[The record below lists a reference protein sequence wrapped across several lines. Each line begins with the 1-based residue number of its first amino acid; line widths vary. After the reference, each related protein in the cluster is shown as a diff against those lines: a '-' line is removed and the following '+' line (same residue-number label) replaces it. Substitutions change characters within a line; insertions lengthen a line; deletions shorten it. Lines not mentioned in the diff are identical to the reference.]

1 MFNRVLIMSASAGNG
16 HVRAAEALEQ
26 AFRDLGAAREVRHI
40 DALAYA
46 SPFVRRLYR
55 NAYLDL
61 VNKSPSLLGILYDAA
76 DKPWW
81 EERKRLAF
89 HQLNTWPLIRYIN
102 KYKPDLIVCTHF
114 LPADIVSFLICKQRL
129 TSRHA
134 VVITDFDLHGMWL
147 TRHCDKYFTALDEA
161 REHLIRLGAAPSKV
175 AVTGIP
181 IDPVFANLP
190 DKEETRR
197 TLGLDPD
204 RTTIIVS
211 AGGFGVGRV
220 TELIEQLVQID
231 KPVQIL
237 AMCGKNTQ
245 LKQSLEEQYAST
257 RSNRD
262 ELSPLVVPVGYTTK
276 MHEYMA
282 ASDLMVGKPGGLTTS
297 EALASSLVM
306 VIVNPIPGQEERNAD
321 HLLEEGAAIRC
332 NNLPALTYKVNKLLS
347 NPERF
352 VEMQTNARRLGH
364 PQAARDIVT
373 RLLSEYAERPADS
386 RDSFESPHHCTTRLQ
401 RVLRARRVLPV
412 VAPGKFNLF
421 GEAAEEAG

>member
-16 HVRAAEALEQ
+16 HVRAAEALEK
-26 AFRDLGAAREVRHI
+26 AFLEMGAAREVRHI

-46 SPFVRRLYR
+46 SPFVQRLYR

-129 TSRHA
+129 TTRHA

-161 REHLIRLGAAPSKV
+161 REHLISLGAAPSKV

-190 DKEETRR
+190 DKQATRR
-197 TLGLDPD
+197 ALGLQPD

-220 TELIEQLVQID
+220 TELLEQLVQID
-231 KPVQIL
+231 NPVQIL
-237 AMCGKNTQ
+237 AMCGKNDQ
-245 LKQSLEEQYAST
+245 LKQSIEERYARTHSDA
-257 RSNRD
+257 S
-262 ELSPLVVPVGYTTK
+262 SPLVVPVGYTNK
-276 MHEYMA
+276 MQEYMA

-297 EALASSLVM
+297 EALSSSLVM

-332 NNLPALTYKVNKLLS
+332 NNLPALTYKMNKLLGD
-347 NPERF
+347 PERF
-352 VEMQTNARRLGH
+352 AKMQANSSRLAH
-364 PQAARDIVT
+364 PGAAHDIVA
-373 RLLSEYAERPADS
+373 RLLAEHSGSDNHG
-386 RDSFESPHHCTTRLQ
+386 DQFESPHYCTTRLQ
-401 RVLRARRVLPV
+401 RLQRALRNGRILPV
-412 VAPGKFNLF
+412 VAPSKLNLLR
-421 GEAAEEAG
+421 ETAEEAG